1 MSTTFAMQQQRQMLE
16 TASMTASTARA
27 MKEGTTAMKAV
38 QKELNVDQ
46 VRPTGTF
53 ASPTHF
59 FIQT

>member
-16 TASMTASTARA
+16 TANMTASTARA

-46 VRPTGTF
+46 VRPTGTV

>member
-1 MSTTFAMQQQRQMLE
+1 MQQQRQMLE
-16 TASMTASTARA
+16 TANMTASTARA